1 MPQRDVSRAATP
13 LPQNVGW
20 LWSHARVCVCARA
33 RVSRPHATTGYTPLH
48 MASGYMHTT
57 TMAALL
63 EAGADPLIKD
73 KQGVAWLRLRP

>member
-1 MPQRDVSRAATP
+1 
-13 LPQNVGW
+13 
-20 LWSHARVCVCARA
+20 
-33 RVSRPHATTGYTPLH
+33 